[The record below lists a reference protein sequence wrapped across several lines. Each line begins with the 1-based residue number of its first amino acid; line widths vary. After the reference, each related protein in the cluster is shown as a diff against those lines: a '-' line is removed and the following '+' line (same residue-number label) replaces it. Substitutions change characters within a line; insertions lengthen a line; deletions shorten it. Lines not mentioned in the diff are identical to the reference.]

1 MLEPVFTPETIAEL
15 RKPLDD
21 KTVKHRQG
29 GGGSDLKYLA
39 GYQVID
45 TANRIFGE
53 GNWGY
58 DLLGVEL
65 NNVLSSNGEIIGGYY
80 SARVKVTV
88 KNCVPVT
95 DEGVCAIQDGRNN
108 RAIIDGHDMARKGA
122 ITDAMKRAFR
132 CFGNQFGNPLY
143 DKDYGHPPATE
154 NRSQQPTTQATRP
167 AVTQLAPQTVNRTI
181 PAPSQPQAVKP
192 AQPVAPAP
200 RPVTQNGTTSAPIA
214 APALDKATDQQRE
227 GILRIAGRRGMEE
240 IELNSRLR
248 EIYGYGLSELTKSD
262 AGHFIKVLQ
271 EQA

>member
-1 MLEPVFTPETIAEL
+1 MLEPVFTPEQITEL

-65 NNVLSSNGEIIGGYY
+65 NNVLSNSGEIIGGYY

-95 DEGVCAIQDGRNN
+95 DEGVCAIQDGRNS

-154 NRSQQPTTQATRP
+154 NKNQQPTTQATSRP
-167 AVTQLAPQTVNRTI
+167 L
-181 PAPSQPQAVKP
+181 
-192 AQPVAPAP
+192 
-200 RPVTQNGTTSAPIA
+200 
-214 APALDKATDQQRE
+214 
-227 GILRIAGRRGMEE
+227 
-240 IELNSRLR
+240 
-248 EIYGYGLSELTKSD
+248 
-262 AGHFIKVLQ
+262 
-271 EQA
+271 